1 MGVNAEVRE
10 EEGAEVEE
18 EVDVDWSED
27 EGFWGVDEEAFWR
40 LGAIVKL
47 QSWIDRGRKN

>member
-1 MGVNAEVRE
+1 MGVNAEVSE
-10 EEGAEVEE
+10 EEGAEVED

-27 EGFWGVDEEAFWR
+27 EGFWGVEEEAVWR

-47 QSWIDRGRKN
+47 QS

>member
-1 MGVNAEVRE
+1 MADEDLVGVNAEVRE

-27 EGFWGVDEEAFWR
+27 EDFWVLEEAGWR
-40 LGAIVKL
+40 FGAIVKL
-47 QSWIDRGRKN
+47 QSWVN